1 MSFSII
7 WIKIK
12 FKHFHEEFSLNF
24 YFLYLIFIIL
34 KKSNKVQF
42 NINSI
47 LTNLV
52 QAKCV
57 DNSELLLS
65 IESKNLYVILYI
77 NKVHSSII
85 LYISYI
91 KVLYYIFHNFFINL
105 TSESCT
111 DDFLMNLF
119 LFTIDILI

>member
-1 MSFSII
+1 M
-7 WIKIK
+7 K
-12 FKHFHEEFSLNF
+12 FSLNF

-57 DNSELLLS
+57 GNNELLLS

-77 NKVHSSII
+77 DKVHSSII